1 MTELPSKNSTK
12 RERLSRENNQP
23 RARDA
28 SPDSEPTPPPPQTS
42 IHRPRA
48 HARRV
53 AKRNE
58 TKRNENKSRTSINSA
73 LHRSIDGVDVAC
85 TDVDAPNA
93 ELIRRRTTANASH
106 DERDDDDASVP
117 LAARRSIVSTRRR
130 LEARAEAPRDEFVRA
145 SAVPRSFE
153 SHDSSSTKALK
164 VLESSP
170 VMKGGGRLRPTSV
183 RTFGKFCVI
192 VTWV

>member
-48 HARRV
+48 HARR
-53 AKRNE
+53 E

-145 SAVPRSFE
+145 SAVPRSFG